1 MDNSMLVIAFLVVS
15 LIANFALT
23 SRSDDQSR

>member
-1 MDNSMLVIAFLVVS
+1 MDNSILIIAFLVVS

-23 SRSDDQSR
+23 SHRDDQSG